1 MIDTYL
7 TIYIII
13 GLITAA
19 MAEYGFDRKRQGDP
33 GYQNIEG
40 EYTMLS
46 RILAVTLWPVVV
58 LIAVIIS
65 YNKRN
70 KDGY

>member
-1 MIDTYL
+1 
-7 TIYIII
+7 
-13 GLITAA
+13 